1 MRFASYTTLAYP
13 AQTPIGWW
21 SWTAYY
27 GAINEGETLA
37 NADWQAAHLKALGY
51 KFFQVDE
58 GYQYARG
65 EYVTANATQFPNGM
79 RAVGYHVTGDGL
91 TFGVWT
97 APFQVTSRAWVYEHH
112 KDWLVHNAK
121 GEPIHTRATLASE
134 IRLDLRARYHQS
146 RRPGILAPD
155 LQDARS

>member
-1 MRFASYTTLAYP
+1 LHHARVSAP
-13 AQTPIGWW
+13 TPIGWW

-27 GAINEGETLA
+27 GAINEGETLS

-79 RAVGYHVTGDGL
+79 RAVGYHVVGNGL

-97 APFQVTSRAWVYEHH
+97 APFQVTTRAWVYEHH
-112 KDWLVHNAK
+112 
-121 GEPIHTRATLASE
+121 
-134 IRLDLRARYHQS
+134 
-146 RRPGILAPD
+146 
-155 LQDARS
+155 